1 MVLRNLGTTLMCLL
15 FLIIGAILGSQI
27 LTRIPA
33 TVDEKINYSDILN
46 LIATIVVSLII
57 SYYLNKQFENGKVIK
72 ALLLDD
78 LEKISRDIGEIQSF
92 CNSLKGKSGLTE
104 DDRCEINAIFN
115 RAEKKMTS
123 FLEFLE
129 MANRDL
135 HKSTEQDAYAARCKY
150 EKDNGIINKYL

>member
-1 MVLRNLGTTLMCLL
+1 M
-15 FLIIGAILGSQI
+15 GSQI
-27 LTRIPA
+27 LTRIPV

-57 SYYLNKQFENGKVIK
+57 GYYLNKQFENDKVIK

-92 CNSLKGKSGLTE
+92 CNSLKGKSALSE
-104 DDRCEINAIFN
+104 DDRCELNSILN

-129 MANRDL
+129 MANKDL
-135 HKSTEQDAYAARCKY
+135 HKSTEQDLISNFNSFNRKLTGDGYY
-150 EKDNGIINKYL
+150 D